1 MTSEFG
7 RVWPEILPPPP
18 LAIDLEVGRSERE
31 VEELDEEGPKEI
43 DNVDSESERNDSEF
57 SYDSS
62 EGLDMPE
69 INFSDLED
77 TL

>member
-18 LAIDLEVGRSERE
+18 LASLEVGRSERE

-69 INFSDLED
+69 INFSDVED